1 MQPSQISGK
10 PGVPETHQKTSLCA
24 QGLLHDMSKGA
35 VVLAELNLSQSLPKV
50 LDEAGIT
57 QSL

>member
-35 VVLAELNLSQSLPKV
+35 VVLAELNLS
-50 LDEAGIT
+50 
-57 QSL
+57 

>member
-24 QGLLHDMSKGA
+24 QVLLQCMSKSA
-35 VVLAELNLSQSLPKV
+35 MFLAELNLS
-50 LDEAGIT
+50 
-57 QSL
+57 